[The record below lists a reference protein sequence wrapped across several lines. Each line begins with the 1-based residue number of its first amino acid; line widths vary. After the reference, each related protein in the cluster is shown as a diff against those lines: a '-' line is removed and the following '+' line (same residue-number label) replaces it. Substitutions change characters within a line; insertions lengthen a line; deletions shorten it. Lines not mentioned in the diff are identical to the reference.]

1 MIKKIRE
8 HIHNE
13 LEAPPEQRAF
23 GTGWISGVI
32 ALVLGLAA
40 LAATLCITFPDVA
53 TMPQLRGAYAS
64 LPVTLV
70 VDALLLLS
78 FCLALLSL
86 ALRASRTLGF
96 AAIFVVLASSLMGSL
111 QPYMPQFSGSRVFFG
126 LDWFVVNVVFTGALF
141 VPVERFFPQR
151 GAQPLFRAEW
161 REDLFYYFIS
171 SMMVQVLAFLSLLP
185 SQQIVEHTSWQAN
198 FRAAVAAQPYLL
210 QFIEIML
217 LTDFVQYWVHR
228 SFHRVPALWN
238 FHAVHHSAK
247 TLDWM
252 AGARMH
258 FIEILILRGV
268 TVIPMMTLGYSQ
280 TVVQA
285 YILVVYIYSTYIH
298 ANVRLSSRFLSK
310 FMVTPRYHHW
320 HHGIEKEAIDV
331 NFAIHFPLL
340 DKLFGTYYL
349 PGNEWPTGYGVG
361 GHPVPQGYLKQ
372 FFYPFCRRK
381 DA

>member
-1 MIKKIRE
+1 MISKIRQ
-8 HIHNE
+8 HLRNE
-13 LEAPPEQRAF
+13 LEAPADQRRF
-23 GTGWISGVI
+23 GTGWISGVL
-32 ALVLGLAA
+32 ALILGVAA
-40 LAATLCITFPDVA
+40 LAATVCMVFPDVS
-53 TMPQLRGAYAS
+53 TTPQLRGAYAS
-64 LPVTLV
+64 VPVVLLV
-70 VDALLLLS
+70 HGLLLLS
-78 FCLALLSL
+78 FCLAFLSL
-86 ALRASRTLGF
+86 ALRTTRALGF
-96 AAIFVVLASSLMGSL
+96 AAIFVVVASSFIGSL
-111 QPYMPQFSGSRVFFG
+111 QPYLPQFSGSRVFFG
-126 LDWFVVNVVFTGALF
+126 LDWFILNVLLTGILF
-141 VPVERFFPQR
+141 VPIERNFPQR
-151 GAQPLFRAEW
+151 GEQPLFRNEW

-171 SMMVQVLAFLSLLP
+171 SLMVQVLAFLSLLP
-185 SQQIVEHTSWQAN
+185 SQQIVEHTSWQAS
-198 FRAAVAAQPYLL
+198 FRAAVASQPFIL

-298 ANVRLSSRFLSK
+298 ANVRWSSRFLSK

-349 PGNEWPTGYGVG
+349 PENKWPEGYGIG
-361 GHPVPQGYLKQ
+361 GHPVPQGYMKQ
-372 FFYPFCRRK
+372 FFYPFRRK
-381 DA
+381 KNA